1 MTGTV
6 KWFNTKKGFGFILAP
21 EETTE
26 DIFVHYS
33 AINKNGFKT
42 LDEGAKVEFELFRSP
57 KGNQARNVTEVK
69 DNEANININK
79 SL

>member
-21 EETTE
+21 EECNE

-42 LDEGAKVEFELFRSP
+42 LEEGAKVEFDLFESP
-57 KGNQARNVTEVK
+57 KGNQARNVTEITK
-69 DNEANININK
+69 QM
-79 SL
+79 